1 MEKNCNTCRHSY
13 EDDGNWK
20 PCREDCTGYSCW
32 QPREKSVVEKITDR
46 LCNVLPDFPLYQ
58 PPKKAKETKM
68 WKKLRKRG
76 RRITMAWDLFG
87 LFLLCRLANPW
98 MFKFWHWVMPP
109 SALTDDEVG
118 IHIGHWILTI
128 ASIAALLG
136 ALYGLDRLAAWWYGE
151 EK

>member
-13 EDDGNWK
+13 DDDGKWK
-20 PCREDCTGYSCW
+20 SCRKDCTGCYCW
-32 QPREKSVVEKITDR
+32 QPRVKPMYVTSNLDGVRSTP
-46 LCNVLPDFPLYQ
+46 N
-58 PPKKAKETKM
+58 PKKKETKM

-87 LFLLCRLANPW
+87 VFLLCRLANPW

-136 ALYGLDRLAAWWYGE
+136 ALYGLNRLAAWWYGE
-151 EK
+151 EKGA